1 MRLRWVSS
9 RSLCSEV
16 LLIVGER
23 HTSRAESRAPLG
35 ARLGSGGLGSVK
47 GRPAQLGWSILYS
60 KKTVVVLSIEYC

>member
-1 MRLRWVSS
+1 MG
-9 RSLCSEV
+9 V
-16 LLIVGER
+16 LTLSLIVGER

-47 GRPAQLGWSILYS
+47 GRPAQLGWSILKKR